1 MRKPS
6 YQRLILL
13 LMFGGTMACLGNE
26 ALPQRQSALTLLQI
40 NDVYIAK
47 PKEGQKSGGLA
58 RVATLKKRFQSEG
71 RSVELILCG
80 DFLSPSIASS
90 IFKGRQMIEAFN
102 AAGVDIGILGNHE
115 FDFGPDVLRQRL
127 TEAPWKWLVSN
138 VSEESTGRPIGNY
151 PTWMI
156 KDYGGMKVG

>member
-71 RSVELILCG
+71 R
-80 DFLSPSIASS
+80 
-90 IFKGRQMIEAFN
+90 
-102 AAGVDIGILGNHE
+102 
-115 FDFGPDVLRQRL
+115 
-127 TEAPWKWLVSN
+127 
-138 VSEESTGRPIGNY
+138 
-151 PTWMI
+151 
-156 KDYGGMKVG
+156 